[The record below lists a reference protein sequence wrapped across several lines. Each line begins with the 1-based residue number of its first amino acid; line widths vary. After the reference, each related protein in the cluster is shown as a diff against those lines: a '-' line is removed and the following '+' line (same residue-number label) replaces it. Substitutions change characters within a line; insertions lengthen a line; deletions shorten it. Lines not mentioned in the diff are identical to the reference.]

1 MKSIFKSGQSVA
13 SDKSID
19 KLATWLD
26 KYGDNVF
33 EVAYKN
39 IGNKI
44 LSEKQLS
51 HLNTLDDSESLVQG
65 ANMMKELFL
74 KKIKDMTADQVAMS
88 YIGSIEGSG
97 RNGAQV
103 KEF

>member
-13 SDKSID
+13 SDESIG

-33 EVAYKN
+33 EVAYN
-39 IGNKI
+39 NMGNKI
-44 LSEKQLS
+44 LSKEQLS
-51 HLNTLDDSESLVQG
+51 HLNTLDDSERLVQG
-65 ANMMKELFL
+65 ANMMKESFL
-74 KKIKDMTADQVAMS
+74 KKMKDMTADQVAMS

>member
-13 SDKSID
+13 SDESID
-19 KLATWLD
+19 KLATWLN

-33 EVAYKN
+33 EVAYNN

-44 LSEKQLS
+44 LNEKQLA
-51 HLNTLDDSESLVQG
+51 HLNTLDDSERLIQG
-65 ANMMKELFL
+65 ANMMKESFL

>member
-44 LSEKQLS
+44 LSKEQLS
-51 HLNTLDDSESLVQG
+51 YLNTLDDSESLVQG

>member
-13 SDKSID
+13 SDESID

-44 LSEKQLS
+44 LSKEQLS
-51 HLNTLDDSESLVQG
+51 YLNTLDDSESLIQG

>member
-1 MKSIFKSGQSVA
+1 MNNITFEELYEYIKENCDGDYNLLSY
-13 SDKSID
+13 
-19 KLATWLD
+19 LD
-26 KYGDNVF
+26 GF
-33 EVAYKN
+33 
-39 IGNKI
+39 I
-44 LSEKQLS
+44 
-51 HLNTLDDSESLVQG
+51 